1 MAGRFFKIEELSSA
15 AFADLDKEKTAI
27 FIPISPI
34 EGHGSHL
41 PLGVDFFNAEFF
53 AEKAARV
60 SIERRPDFDAV
71 VCRGIPL
78 GTQLYKQPGSLRIDG
93 TTLYKIMASVGSSLA
108 VWGYKYIFVLSGHG
122 SPKDIVALE
131 SACRTVSRKFGV
143 RMHNLSGAMAIRFLS
158 GEFTER
164 ISANLSRPLT
174 EEEKELL
181 KKDTHGGWWETSM
194 MLYLRPE
201 LVDEQYKSLPDMEK
215 GNKNQESGYYGS
227 PSRASKEFAEVSV
240 RVMVEEA
247 GQVIIRCLGGEDVT
261 AETTSPLYKIIFL
274 RPGFK
279 RYLIFFVITGI
290 IAVIAALAIYTAII
304 R

>member
-1 MAGRFFKIEELSSA
+1 MAGRLLKIEELSSTA
-15 AFADLDKEKTAI
+15 LADLDKEKTAI

-60 SIERRPDFDAV
+60 SIEKRPDFDAV

-93 TTLYKIMASVGSSLA
+93 ATMYKIMRSVGASLA

-131 SACRTVSRKFGV
+131 AACRKVSRKFGI
-143 RMHNLSGAMAIRFLS
+143 RMHNLSGAMAVRFLS
-158 GEFTER
+158 GEFTEQ

-174 EEEKELL
+174 EEEKSLL

-201 LVDEQYKSLPDMEK
+201 LVDQQYRLLPDAEK
-215 GNKNQESGYYGS
+215 DRMNPEAGYYGS
-227 PSRASKEFAEVSV
+227 PSRASKEFAEVSIQ
-240 RVMVEEA
+240 VMVEEA
-247 GQVIIRCLGGEDVT
+247 GRVIARCLDGDDVT
-261 AETTSPLYKIIFL
+261 AETTSPLYRIIFL

-279 RYLIFFVITGI
+279 KYLILCFLAGI
-290 IAVIAALAIYTAII
+290 VAVATVLAIYTAII

>member
-1 MAGRFFKIEELSSA
+1 M
-15 AFADLDKEKTAI
+15 T
-27 FIPISPI
+27 
-34 EGHGSHL
+34 
-41 PLGVDFFNAEFF
+41 GVGA
-53 AEKAARV
+53 
-60 SIERRPDFDAV
+60 
-71 VCRGIPL
+71 
-78 GTQLYKQPGSLRIDG
+78 
-93 TTLYKIMASVGSSLA
+93 SLA
-108 VWGYKYIFVLSGHG
+108 IWGFRYIFVLSGHG

-131 SACRTVSRKFGV
+131 SACRKVSRKFGV

-181 KKDTHGGWWETSM
+181 KKDTHGGRWETSM

-201 LVDEQYKSLPDMEK
+201 LVDKQYRTLPDTEK
-215 GNKNQESGYYGS
+215 GNKNPESDYHGS

-247 GQVIIRCLGGEDVT
+247 SRVIVRCLGGEDVT
-261 AETTSPLYKIIFL
+261 AETTSPLYRIIFL

-279 RYLIFFVITGI
+279 KYLIICIISGI
-290 IAVIAALAIYTAII
+290 ALVIAISAILTAIFS
-304 R
+304 

>member
-1 MAGRFFKIEELSSA
+1 MAGRLLRIEELSSTA
-15 AFADLDKEKTAI
+15 LADLDKEKTAI

-53 AEKAARV
+53 AEKAARI
-60 SIERRPDFDAV
+60 SIEKRPDFDAV

-93 TTLYKIMASVGSSLA
+93 VTLYKIMTSVGASLA
-108 VWGYKYIFVLSGHG
+108 IWGYRYIFILSGHG

-131 SACRTVSRKFGV
+131 AACRKVSRRFSI

-174 EEEKELL
+174 DEERALL

-201 LVDEQYKSLPDMEK
+201 LVDEQYRSLPDTEK
-215 GNKNQESGYYGS
+215 GSKNPEPGYYGS
-227 PSRASKEFAEVSV
+227 PSRASKEFAEVST

-247 GQVIIRCLGGEDVT
+247 GQVIARCLGGEDVT
-261 AETTSPLYKIIFL
+261 AETTSPLYRIIFL
-274 RPGFK
+274 RPGFQK
-279 RYLIFFVITGI
+279 YLILSAVSGI
-290 IAVIAALAIYTAII
+290 IVVTAIWI
-304 R
+304 ISTAIFR

>member
-1 MAGRFFKIEELSSA
+1 MAGRLLKIEELSSTA
-15 AFADLDKEKTAI
+15 LADLDKEKTAI

-60 SIERRPDFDAV
+60 SIEKRPDFDAV

-93 TTLYKIMASVGSSLA
+93 ATMYKIMTSVGASLA
-108 VWGYKYIFVLSGHG
+108 VWGYTYIFVLSGHG

-131 SACRTVSRKFGV
+131 AACRKVSRKFGI
-143 RMHNLSGAMAIRFLS
+143 RMHNLSGAMAVRFLS
-158 GEFTER
+158 GEFTDR

-174 EEEKELL
+174 EEEKSLL
-181 KKDTHGGWWETSM
+181 EKDTHGGWWETSM
-194 MLYLRPE
+194 MLYLKPE
-201 LVDEQYKSLPDMEK
+201 LVDQQYRLLPDVEK
-215 GNKNQESGYYGS
+215 GAANPEPGYYGS
-227 PSRASKEFAEVSV
+227 PSRASIEFAEVSIQ
-240 RVMVEEA
+240 VMVEEA
-247 GQVIIRCLGGEDVT
+247 GQVIARCLDGEDVT
-261 AETTSPLYKIIFL
+261 AETTSPLYRIIFL

-279 RYLIFFVITGI
+279 KYLIFSVISGI
-290 IAVIAALAIYTAII
+290 IVVTSILLIYTTIF

>member
-1 MAGRFFKIEELSSA
+1 MAGRLLKIEELSSTA
-15 AFADLDKEKTAI
+15 LVDLDKEKTVM

-34 EGHGSHL
+34 EGHGPHL

-53 AEKAARV
+53 AEKAAR
-60 SIERRPDFDAV
+60 ITLEKRPDFDAV

-93 TTLYKIMASVGSSLA
+93 GTLYKIMASVGTSLA
-108 VWGYKYIFVLSGHG
+108 VWGYRYIFLLSGHG

-131 SACRTVSRKFGV
+131 SACRRVSRKFRI
-143 RMHNLSGAMAIRFLS
+143 RMHNLSGALAVRFLS

-174 EEEKELL
+174 DEERALL
-181 KKDTHGGWWETSM
+181 QKDAHGGWWETSM
-194 MLYLRPE
+194 MLYLRPDLVNE
-201 LVDEQYKSLPDMEK
+201 LYRSLPDTEK
-215 GNKNQESGYYGS
+215 GDENPEPAYYGS
-227 PSRASKEFAEVSV
+227 PSRASIDFAEASIE
-240 RVMVEEA
+240 VMVEEA
-247 GQVIIRCLGGEDVT
+247 GKVIARCLNGEDVT
-261 AETTSPLYKIIFL
+261 ADTTSPLYGMIFL

-279 RYLIFFVITGI
+279 KYLIFSVMFGI
-290 IAVIAALAIYTAII
+290 IAAAAILIMYAAIF

>member
-1 MAGRFFKIEELSSA
+1 MAGRLFKIEELSSA

-53 AEKAARV
+53 AEKAARI
-60 SIERRPDFDAV
+60 SIEKRPDFDAV
-71 VCRGIPL
+71 ICRGIPL
-78 GTQLYKQPGSLRIDG
+78 GTQLYRQPGSLRIDG

-131 SACRTVSRKFGV
+131 SACRKVSRKFDV

-158 GEFTER
+158 GEFTAR

-201 LVDEQYKSLPDMEK
+201 LVDKQYRSLPDTEK
-215 GNKNQESGYYGS
+215 GNKNQEPGYYGS
-227 PSRASKEFAEVSV
+227 PSRASKEFAEVSTN
-240 RVMVEEA
+240 VMIEEA
-247 GQVIIRCLGGEDVT
+247 GQLIIRCLGGEDVT
-261 AETTSPLYKIIFL
+261 AETTSPLYKVIFL

-279 RYLIFFVITGI
+279 RYLIFSVITGI
-290 IAVIAALAIYTAII
+290 IAVIAIWAIYAAII

>member
-1 MAGRFFKIEELSSA
+1 MTGRLLKIEELSSTA
-15 AFADLDKEKTAI
+15 LADLDKEKTAI

-53 AEKAARV
+53 AEKAARI
-60 SIERRPDFDAV
+60 SIEKRPDFDAV

-93 TTLYKIMASVGSSLA
+93 ATVYKIMTSVGASLA

-131 SACRTVSRKFGV
+131 AACRKVSRKFGI
-143 RMHNLSGAMAIRFLS
+143 RMHNLSGAMAVRFLS
-158 GEFTER
+158 GEFTEQ
-164 ISANLSRPLT
+164 ISENLSRPLT
-174 EEEKELL
+174 GEEKSLL

-201 LVDEQYKSLPDMEK
+201 LVDQQYRLLPDAEK
-215 GNKNQESGYYGS
+215 GRTNPEAGYYGS
-227 PSRASKEFAEVSV
+227 PSRASIEFAEVSI

-247 GQVIIRCLGGEDVT
+247 GRVIARCLDGDDVT
-261 AETTSPLYKIIFL
+261 ADTTSPLYRIIFL

-279 RYLIFFVITGI
+279 KYLILCFLAGI
-290 IAVIAALAIYTAII
+290 VAVATVLGIYMAII

>member
-1 MAGRFFKIEELSSA
+1 MAGRLLKLEELSTTA
-15 AFADLDKEKTAI
+15 LAGMDKEKTAI
-27 FIPISPI
+27 FIPISPM

-53 AEKAARV
+53 AEKAARI
-60 SIERRPDFDAV
+60 SLQKRPDFDAV
-71 VCRGIPL
+71 ICRGIPL

-93 TTLYKIMASVGSSLA
+93 ATVYKIMTGVGASLA
-108 VWGYKYIFVLSGHG
+108 IWGYRYLFVLSGHG

-131 SACRTVSRKFGV
+131 AACRKVSRRFGI

-158 GEFTER
+158 GEFTDR
-164 ISANLSRPLT
+164 ISADLSRPLT
-174 EEEKELL
+174 DEEKKLL

-194 MLYLRPE
+194 MLYLKPG
-201 LVDEQYKSLPDMEK
+201 LVDERYRSLPDTEK
-215 GNKNQESGYYGS
+215 GRTNPEPGYYGS
-227 PSRASKEFAEVSV
+227 PSRASVEFAEVSV

-247 GQVIIRCLGGEDVT
+247 SRVIVRCLGGEDIT
-261 AETTSPLYKIIFL
+261 AETTSPLYRIIIL

-279 RYLIFFVITGI
+279 KYFILSVISGIF
-290 IAVIAALAIYTAII
+290 AVAAIVAIYTAIF

>member
-1 MAGRFFKIEELSSA
+1 MAGRLLKIEELSSTA
-15 AFADLDKEKTAI
+15 LADLDKEKTAF

-53 AEKAARV
+53 AGKAARI
-60 SIERRPDFDAV
+60 SLQKRPDFDAV

-78 GTQLYKQPGSLRIDG
+78 GTQLYRQPGSLRIDG
-93 TTLYKIMASVGSSLA
+93 ATLYKIMVSIGSSLA

-131 SACRTVSRKFGV
+131 AACRKVSRKFGI
-143 RMHNLSGAMAIRFLS
+143 RMHNLSGAMAVRFLA
-158 GEFTER
+158 GAFTER
-164 ISANLSRPLT
+164 ISADLSRPLT
-174 EEEKELL
+174 EEEKSLL

-194 MLYLRPE
+194 MLYLKPE
-201 LVDEQYKSLPDMEK
+201 LVDQQYRVLPDAEK
-215 GNKNQESGYYGS
+215 GTANPEPGYYGS
-227 PSRASKEFAEVSV
+227 PSKASIEFAEVSV

-247 GQVIIRCLGGEDVT
+247 GKVIARCLDGDDVT
-261 AETTSPLYKIIFL
+261 AETTSPLYRIIFL

-279 RYLIFFVITGI
+279 RYLFISV
-290 IAVIAALAIYTAII
+290 IAVIILTIVILFTYKILF

>member
-1 MAGRFFKIEELSSA
+1 MAGRLLKIEELSSTA
-15 AFADLDKEKTAI
+15 LADLDKEKTAI

-53 AEKAARV
+53 AEKAARI
-60 SIERRPDFDAV
+60 SIEKRPDFDAV

-93 TTLYKIMASVGSSLA
+93 ATMYKIMTSVGASLA

-131 SACRTVSRKFGV
+131 AACRKVSRKFGI
-143 RMHNLSGAMAIRFLS
+143 RMHNLSGAMAVRFLS
-158 GEFTER
+158 GEFTEQ

-174 EEEKELL
+174 EEEKSLL

-194 MLYLRPE
+194 MLYLKPE
-201 LVDEQYKSLPDMEK
+201 LVDQQYRLLPDAEK
-215 GNKNQESGYYGS
+215 GSTNLEQGYYGS
-227 PSRASKEFAEVSV
+227 PSRASIEFAEVSIQ
-240 RVMVEEA
+240 VMVEEA
-247 GQVIIRCLGGEDVT
+247 GRVIARCLDGDDVT
-261 AETTSPLYKIIFL
+261 AETTSPLYRIIFL

-279 RYLIFFVITGI
+279 KYLILCFLAGI
-290 IAVIAALAIYTAII
+290 IAVATVLGIYTAII

>member
-1 MAGRFFKIEELSSA
+1 MAGRLLKIEELSSTA
-15 AFADLDKEKTAI
+15 LADLDKEKTAI

-53 AEKAARV
+53 AEKAARI
-60 SIERRPDFDAV
+60 SIEKRPDFDAV

-93 TTLYKIMASVGSSLA
+93 ATTYKIMTSVGASLA

-131 SACRTVSRKFGV
+131 AACRKVSRKFGI
-143 RMHNLSGAMAIRFLS
+143 RMHNLSGAMAVRFLS
-158 GEFTER
+158 GEFTEQ

-174 EEEKELL
+174 EEEKSLL

-201 LVDEQYKSLPDMEK
+201 LVDQQYRLLPDAEK
-215 GNKNQESGYYGS
+215 GRTNPESGYYGS
-227 PSRASKEFAEVSV
+227 PSRASIEFAEVSIQ
-240 RVMVEEA
+240 VMVEEA
-247 GQVIIRCLGGEDVT
+247 GRVIARCLDGDDVT
-261 AETTSPLYKIIFL
+261 AETTSPLYRIIFL

-279 RYLIFFVITGI
+279 KYLILCFLAGI
-290 IAVIAALAIYTAII
+290 VAVATVLGIYTAII